1 MAQFVPKTVTSAA
14 PHILWQNILDTQ
26 ENVSYTAASK
36 KEVLIK
42 KHFCLPLP
50 AFTCVIENENGL
62 EVRLHVHA
70 DFFTKDILREI
81 EGSDAQWSNNYF
93 DLAGGASKKD
103 SRRKS

>member
-1 MAQFVPKTVTSAA
+1 MR
-14 PHILWQNILDTQ
+14 QNIIDTQ

-50 AFTCVIENENGL
+50 ALTCVIENENGL
-62 EVRLHVHA
+62 EVRFHVHA
-70 DFFTKDILREI
+70 DSFAKDILLEI
-81 EGSDAQWSNNYF
+81 EGSDAQWSDNYF
-93 DLAGGASKKD
+93 DLDAGAPKKD